1 MWRRGISRKFRRAI
15 HDPATVT
22 AMFEDYRAGVGIDSA
37 DEEADPTAGQRVP
50 CPLLV
55 LSAGSTV
62 QRSAGLRGGHSIDFG
77 HHMAEESPD
86 EPDVALITLLR
97 VR

>member
-1 MWRRGISRKFRRAI
+1 ML
-15 HDPATVT
+15 
-22 AMFEDYRAGVGIDSA
+22 EDYRAGVGIDRA
-37 DEEADPTAGQRVP
+37 DEEADPAAGQRVA

-55 LSAGSTV
+55 LQAGPTV
-62 QRSAGLRGGHSIDFG
+62 ERSAGLRGGHSIDFG

-86 EPDVALITLLR
+86 EPAVALITLLR